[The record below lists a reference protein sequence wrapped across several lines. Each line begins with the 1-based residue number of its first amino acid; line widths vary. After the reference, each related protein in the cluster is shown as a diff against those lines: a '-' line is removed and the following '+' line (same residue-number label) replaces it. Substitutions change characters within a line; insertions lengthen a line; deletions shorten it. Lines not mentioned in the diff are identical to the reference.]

1 MRNLKAT
8 IVPTALI
15 MIFALFVSGS
25 VFGQT
30 YSTNET
36 YRVHR
41 GERPPIDLQTVP
53 SDAFEPGVMLIK
65 FKPEY
70 ATSLEQNPAMQL
82 TDGSIRFNLSAVDNL
97 NDLFSAQSVKQEFR
111 HEAFNNSFTARHK
124 AWGFHLWYRLTF
136 DHKSDIKTIVAQ
148 YQSLVE
154 VEYAAPEFKKRLI
167 EGINPGYVEN
177 QGSAITNP
185 ATSWV
190 PNDTRL
196 GEQWHYN
203 NTGQTGGTPG
213 KDIKLFDAWDI
224 EKGNSNVI
232 VAIVDQGIQFTHPD
246 LAGNMWPGIGFNF
259 VAGNSTVV
267 PGDHGTHVA
276 GTVAAVNNNGLGV
289 AGIAG
294 GSGTNDG
301 VRLMSCQVFT
311 ASSSGGFHLAPVWA
325 ADNGASISQNSWGY
339 TSAGV
344 YDQNVL
350 DAIDYFN
357 TNGGGNAL
365 IGGGITIFA
374 AGNNNS
380 SGAWYP
386 GFYSGTLS
394 VAATNHSDVKAWY
407 SNYDTWVDISA
418 PGGETNSVTSQG
430 VLSTITNNSYAFY
443 QGTSMACPHVSGVAA
458 LIISLVYGQLT
469 AEDVADILVTTT
481 DNHYAANP
489 SFTGK
494 LGSGR
499 LNAHQALIAAQNYL
513 SGVLNPTSVAAST
526 VSSSAISV
534 SWNKNSSNDNV
545 MLAWSE
551 NNIFG
556 TPEPGMIYQVGS
568 TLPGGGVVLYKGLNT
583 NYQHT
588 GLTPATPYYY
598 KAWSYNNEN
607 TYSSG
612 RTVSAATACEIFQ
625 LPFSQGFEESASV
638 PLCWEQEFVVG
649 STSWTVGAGNGGSN
663 PPSAFEGSKNAYFKI
678 QTLGSGGTSTR
689 LVSPEM
695 NLAGYEST
703 TLTFRYTNQRRT
715 FLIFN
720 FQDELRVRYRT
731 STSAPWQTLATYNT
745 NVANWTEVTLPLP
758 NASGTYY
765 IAFEAISNLGH
776 GVCVDNVSVTGVGAS
791 MPVVV
796 TSAVSNITAISAI
809 ASGNVTGDGGS
820 AVSQR
825 GVCWSTLPNPNITG
839 NHTIEG
845 SGTGAFT
852 SQLTGLEPN
861 TTYYVRAYATNV
873 MGTAYGSQ
881 QTFTTLGMVLP
892 GDANCDGLVNVID
905 VISTVNYIL
914 GTNPQP
920 FCFDNADTNG
930 DNLVNVID
938 VIGTVNII
946 LGGTNN

>member
-1 MRNLKAT
+1 MRNFKPTLFAKAMIFT
-8 IVPTALI
+8 FAVVLSVTSYGKTTAL
-15 MIFALFVSGS
+15 
-25 VFGQT
+25 
-30 YSTNET
+30 NENI
-36 YRVHR
+36 RVIR

-53 SDAFEPGVMLIK
+53 SDAYEPGVMLIK

-70 ATSLEQNPAMQL
+70 AGFLEQNPAVQL
-82 TDGSIRFNLSAVDNL
+82 TNGGVRFNLAAVDNL
-97 NDLFSAQSVKQEFR
+97 NDLFAAQSVKQEFR
-111 HEAFNNSFTARHK
+111 HEAFNNTFTARHK
-124 AWGFHLWYRLTF
+124 AWGFDLWYRLTF
-136 DHKSDIKTIVAQ
+136 DSKSDIKTLVGQ
-148 YQSLVE
+148 YQSLQE
-154 VEYAAPEFKKRLI
+154 IEYAAPEFKKHLI
-167 EGINPGYVEN
+167 EGIRMDQIEEPASATANP
-177 QGSAITNP
+177 SL
-185 ATSWV
+185 SWV

-203 NTGQTGGTPG
+203 NSGQTGGTPG
-213 KDIKLFDAWDI
+213 RDIKLFQAWDL

-232 VAIVDQGIQFTHPD
+232 VAIVDQGIQFNHPD
-246 LAGNMWPGIGFNF
+246 IAGNMWPGIGFNF

-325 ADNGASISQNSWGY
+325 ADNGAAISQNSWGY
-339 TSAGV
+339 TSPGV

-365 IGGGITIFA
+365 TGGGITIFA
-374 AGNNNS
+374 AGNDNS

-386 GFYSGTLS
+386 GFYSGTFA
-394 VAATNHSDVKAWY
+394 VAATNHNDVKSWY

-418 PGGETNSVTSQG
+418 PGGETNSVTNQG
-430 VLSTITNNSYAFY
+430 VLSTVTSNSYAFY

-458 LIISLVYGQLT
+458 LIISLVYGQLS

-499 LNAHQALIAAQNYL
+499 LNAYQALIAAQNYL
-513 SGVLNPTSVAAST
+513 SGVLNPTNVAAST
-526 VSSSAISV
+526 VNSSEISV
-534 SWNKNSSNDNV
+534 SWNKNANNDNV

-551 NNIFG
+551 NNVFG
-556 TPEPGMIYQVGS
+556 TPEPGVVYQVGS
-568 TLPGGGVVLYKGLNT
+568 TMPGGGIILYKGANSMF
-583 NYQHT
+583 QHT
-588 GLTPATPYYY
+588 GLSPATPYYY
-598 KAWSYNNEN
+598 KIWSYNNEN

-612 RTVSAATACEIFQ
+612 RSVSAATACEIFQ
-625 LPFSQGFEESASV
+625 LPFSQGFEGSSSL
-638 PLCWEQEFVVG
+638 PLCWDQEFVVG

-663 PPSAFEGSKNAYFKI
+663 PPSAFQGANNAYFKI

-715 FLIFN
+715 FIIFN

-731 STSAPWQTLATYNT
+731 SSGEPWQTLATYNS
-745 NVANWTEVTLPLP
+745 NVANWTEVTLTLP

-776 GVCVDNVSVTGVGAS
+776 GVCVDNVTVTGIGAS

-796 TSAVSNITAISAI
+796 TSAVSNITAVSAT
-809 ASGNVTGDGGS
+809 AGGNITGDGGA
-820 AVSQR
+820 AVTQR
-825 GVCWSTLPNPNITG
+825 GVCWSMLPNPTISG

-845 SGTGAFT
+845 GGTGAFT
-852 SQLTGLEPN
+852 SQLTGLEPG
-861 TTYYVRAYATNV
+861 TTYYVMAYATNA

-881 QTFTTLGMVLP
+881 QTFTTLSMVVP
-892 GDANCDGLVNVID
+892 GDANCDGMVNVID
-905 VISTVNYIL
+905 VIATVNYIL

-920 FCFDNADTNG
+920 FCFDNADVNG
-930 DNLVNVID
+930 DNMVNVID